1 MTFFDRLKLVIQ
13 EKNTTITEVEKNVGF
28 GRGTIGK
35 WKNSSPSYDN
45 ILKVIN
51 YLKVDL
57 YYLMQDDLTFNVSKK
72 NDVYSTN
79 ESNNYVKE
87 PIMQYGSSD
96 NLTFYEE
103 YKNLKTD
110 EKTAIELLLNI
121 FRNNAKY
128 STKINDLSKKEKYI
142 LSIYNKLT
150 EEDKIKIEGIIENK
164 LYNYIQ

>member
-87 PIMQYGSSD
+87 TIMQYGSSD

>member
-57 YYLMQDDLTFNVSKK
+57 YYLMQDDLTFNISKK

-79 ESNNYVKE
+79 ESNNSTLAFTPFVKSFIVGGVN
-87 PIMQYGSSD
+87 PP
-96 NLTFYEE
+96 
-103 YKNLKTD
+103 
-110 EKTAIELLLNI
+110 
-121 FRNNAKY
+121 
-128 STKINDLSKKEKYI
+128 
-142 LSIYNKLT
+142 
-150 EEDKIKIEGIIENK
+150 
-164 LYNYIQ
+164 